1 MDREDK
7 IQIRMD
13 ILSILLDSPAYIYSG
28 APMVVVDAATIEQ
41 WVLGDTNVKAA
52 VLTSIKPSA

>member
-1 MDREDK
+1 MDREEK
-7 IQIRMD
+7 IQVRMD
-13 ILSILLDSPAYIYSG
+13 ILSILLDSPSYIYTN
-28 APMVVVDAATIEQ
+28 APMVVADAATIEQ

>member
-13 ILSILLDSPAYIYSG
+13 ILSILLDSPSYIYIS
-28 APMVVVDAATIEQ
+28 APLVVVDAATIEQ
-41 WVLGDTNVKAA
+41 WVMGDISIRAA
-52 VLTSIKPSA
+52 VLASIKPSA